1 MSEVIRLNRALN
13 RIIAKEQALLAKMAA
28 DGGDSFKNEARLED
42 VQFKRREA
50 LASAAEAEYEESQ
63 KEKKKKDSEKKKK
76 DAKERPAKSV
86 KLKSLSNKGSRG
98 GVGSPLDLSKGDM
111 RRYAKTLGSKPLV

>member
-1 MSEVIRLNRALN
+1 MSEVIRLNRALD
-13 RIIAKEQALLAKMAA
+13 RIIAKEKALLAKMAA

-76 DAKERPAKSV
+76 DAKARPAKRV

>member
-28 DGGDSFKNEARLED
+28 DGGDTFKNEARLEQ
-42 VQFKRREA
+42 VQAQRREA
-50 LASAAEAEYEESQ
+50 NASAAEAEYEASQ
-63 KEKKKKDSEKKKK
+63 KKKESKGKSSSKK
-76 DAKERPAKSV
+76 
-86 KLKSLSNKGSRG
+86 GG

>member
-1 MSEVIRLNRALN
+1 MSELSKLNKALSRL
-13 RIIAKEQALLAKMAA
+13 IAKEKALFTKMAA
-28 DGGDSFKNEARLED
+28 DGGDTKKNETLLRN
-42 VQFKRREA
+42 VQGQRREA